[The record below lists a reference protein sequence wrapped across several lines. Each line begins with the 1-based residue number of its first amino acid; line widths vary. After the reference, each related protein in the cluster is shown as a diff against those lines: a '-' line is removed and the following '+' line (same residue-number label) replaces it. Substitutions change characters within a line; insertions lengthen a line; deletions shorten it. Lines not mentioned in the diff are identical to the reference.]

1 MQKLSSSL
9 FMLALL
15 VYYVPKVF
23 KMKKSKYVKV
33 HIGIGAISI
42 IAMCLAFIQKFG
54 SSDFIKYL
62 GFASIM
68 VAIGVSGYYSKNK
81 NGLGR
86 KLHIASTIG
95 FFVYLFTTIV
105 IIK

>member
-1 MQKLSSSL
+1 
-9 FMLALL
+9 MLALL
-15 VYYVPKVF
+15 VYYVPKIF

-33 HIGIGAISI
+33 HIGIGAVSI
-42 IAMCLAFIQKFG
+42 VAMCLAFIQKFG

-68 VAIGVSGYYSKNK
+68 IAIGVSGYYSRNK

-95 FFVYLFTTIV
+95 FFAYLFLS
-105 IIK
+105 IKLL

>member
-1 MQKLSSSL
+1 MQRLSSSL

-15 VYYVPKVF
+15 VYYLPKIF

-33 HIGIGAISI
+33 HIGIGAVSI

-68 VAIGVSGYYSKNK
+68 VAIGVSGYYSTSKNR
-81 NGLGR
+81 LGR

-95 FFVYLFTTIV
+95 FFVYLFAAV
-105 IIK
+105 KLL

>member
-15 VYYVPKVF
+15 FYYIPKIF
-23 KMKKSKYVKV
+23 KLKKAKYIKV
-33 HIGIGAISI
+33 HIAVGTVSI
-42 IAMCLAFIQKFG
+42 IAMCIAFLQTIG
-54 SSDFIKYL
+54 TTDFIKYI

-68 VAIGVSGYYSKNK
+68 VAIGITGCYSKKK
-81 NGLGR
+81 NSIGR

-95 FFVYLFTTIV
+95 FFVYLFIS
-105 IIK
+105 IKLF